1 MKVRADQRL
10 LELGLAESLA
20 LARALLLGGKVW
32 SGERRIEKAGELLK
46 PDAVLRV
53 SGERRFVSRGGEKL
67 EGALQ
72 EFGLNVQ
79 GWVCA
84 DLGASTG
91 GFVDCLLQR
100 GAACVFAVDVG
111 KGLLARKLAADLR
124 VSVQDETNA
133 RDLSLQSFSEP
144 LDLVTVDVSF
154 IGINRVAPAIARILA
169 PGRWLVAMIKPQFEA
184 AESDVSKGR
193 GVIRDPVVREAA
205 ISTACKALET
215 AGFQITSSVDSSLR
229 GPKGNLE
236 HFVLARRLT

>member
-10 LELGLAESLA
+10 VELGLAESLA

-32 SGERRIEKAGELLK
+32 SREQRIEKAGELLK
-46 PDAVLRV
+46 PDAMLRV
-53 SGERRFVSRGGEKL
+53 SRERRFVSRGGEKL
-67 EGALQ
+67 DGALQ
-72 EFGLNVQ
+72 VFGLNIQ

-100 GAACVFAVDVG
+100 GAARVFAVDVG
-111 KGLLARKLAADLR
+111 KGLLAGKLLADPR

-205 ISTACKALET
+205 IATACKALEG
-215 AGFQITSSVDSSLR
+215 AGFQITKSVDSSLK

-236 HFVLARRLT
+236 HFVLAERCT